1 MKNFTKPAS
10 TLTALSLHCI
20 YTGSDLCVFFFKLN
34 FFLMTVEEM
43 FKFVERIKQG
53 IDFAFIAGAQEH
65 KTNHKQ

>member
-1 MKNFTKPAS
+1 
-10 TLTALSLHCI
+10 
-20 YTGSDLCVFFFKLN
+20 
-34 FFLMTVEEM
+34 MTVEEM